1 MNYNVKTGV
10 GMGNMLQVVLL
21 GNDGLPYLAW
31 QDTQGKWYYNGVLTR
46 DSVNKSYEDLATGT
60 GKNGNLQVFM
70 LGHEDGL
77 IHVTEQNRTTGNWIY
92 KLPLPNPL
100 NNLKFTAI
108 ATGIDYSGNLVLVC
122 LGNDK
127 QPYVVQQDQNGNY
140 NFTGLLPNLYVTN
153 FFVKLAMGVT
163 DAGNLQVILIGNDG
177 YPYVIQQDKQGK
189 WGSLT
194 RMDNPANIQY
204 SSVVTGPSYNG
215 KLNVYLIGKY
225 DGQLYLIEQSNNSV
239 AGSNKGVIPHYMN
252 MLPLVGVS
260 SGLGNDGTP
269 QVICICND
277 GQPYLIY
284 QDHSSGTWSYYGKL
298 PSAPQKLPF
307 KAVAVGIGNGK
318 NLQVICLDVSTQP
331 YLIWQD
337 HNSGAWGYYGPVP
350 YLSQVKIVD
359 TAIQTGYA
367 NSQQVICLGSDGRLY
382 SNWQDHVS
390 GSWHKFNLLPFD
402 ASLPFFTS
410 ISMTPGNGGNLQ
422 LICLADDRKLYLVYQ
437 DNKSGGWSFYG
448 ALPNDPKKV
457 RYFTSVASCVGG
469 DGNLQVISLNDNGQ
483 PYLIWQDRNNGS
495 WHFYG
500 ALPTDPDN
508 FIKYSSVTPVIGA
521 DGNLQLILLGSGL
534 PYLIQQTRNNG
545 NWQYIGSLPTD
556 PNNFRRHIS
565 VTAAIGGDGNL
576 QVVLLGSKDGK
587 PYLIWQD
594 RKGSWNYYGLMP
606 ASNVQFTALEI
617 CLNNV
622 TKELT
627 LECVG
632 QDGHMYRTWQDQ
644 KGNWFNSGVMSIGS
658 SQLPLFM
665 AVTSGICPHGGSMTI
680 YIGKSDGQPYYGQ
693 TNPTTKKW
701 AYNGLLES
709 PQ

>member
-1 MNYNVKTGV
+1 MNYNVKTGI
-10 GMGNMLQVVLL
+10 GMGNMLQVVFL

-31 QDTQGKWYYNGVLTR
+31 QDSYGKWSYNGVLPR
-46 DSVNKSYEDLATGT
+46 DAVNKSYDDLATGT

-70 LGHEDGL
+70 LGHDNGL
-77 IHVTEQNRTTGNWIY
+77 IHVTEQNRTTGNWSY

-100 NNLKFTAI
+100 NNLRFTAI

-127 QPYVVQQDQNGNY
+127 QPYVIQQDSNGNY
-140 NFTGLLPNLYVTN
+140 KFTGLLPNLYVTN

-177 YPYVIQQDKQGK
+177 YPYVVQQDKQGQ

-204 SSVVTGPSYNG
+204 SSVITGTAYNG

-225 DGQLYLIEQSNNSV
+225 DGQLYLIEQNSNTV
-239 AGSNKGVIPHYMN
+239 AGTNKGVIPHYMN

-260 SGLGNDGTP
+260 TGMGNDGTP

-284 QDHSSGTWSYYGKL
+284 QDHTSGSWSYYGKL
-298 PSAPQKLPF
+298 PSAPQKLQF
-307 KAVAVGIGNGK
+307 KAVAAGIGNGK
-318 NLQVICLDVSTQP
+318 NLQVICLDSSTQP

-337 HNSGAWGYYGPVP
+337 HNSGSWGYYGPVP
-350 YLSQVKIVD
+350 YLSQVRIVD
-359 TAIQTGYA
+359 TAIQTGNA

-382 SNWQDHVS
+382 SNWQDYVS

-402 ASLPFFTS
+402 TVLPFFTS

-422 LICLADDRKLYLVYQ
+422 LICLGDDRKLYLVYQ
-437 DNKSGGWSFYG
+437 DNKSGVWSFYG

-457 RYFTSVASCVGG
+457 RYFTSVVSCVGG
-469 DGNLQVISLNDNGQ
+469 DGNLQVISLNENGR

-495 WHFYG
+495 WNYYG

-508 FIKYSSVTPVIGA
+508 SIKYSSVTPVIGA
-521 DGNLQLILLGSGL
+521 DGNLQLILLGSRQ
-534 PYLIQQTRNNG
+534 PYLIWQYRNNG
-545 NWQYIGSLPTD
+545 SWNYYGALPVD
-556 PNNFRRHIS
+556 PNNYRQYIS

-576 QVVLLGSKDGK
+576 QAACLGKDGK

-606 ASNVQFTALEI
+606 ASNVQFTALDI

-632 QDGHMYRTWQDQ
+632 QDGHMYHTWQDQ
-644 KGNWFNSGVMSIGS
+644 RGNWFNSGVMSIGS
-658 SQLPLFM
+658 SQLPPFM
-665 AVTSGICPHGGSMTI
+665 AVTSGICPHGGSISI
-680 YIGKSDGQPYYGQ
+680 YIGTNDGQPYYGQ

-709 PQ
+709 PK